1 MRQAVLLTD
10 AAVDPLAEQIGV
22 TEVACV
28 LLDRPASLMVWVPR
42 TVAALVG
49 QWVARSWQYQHSS
62 SYMYALP
69 VSGWMASEPSRQMW
83 SAAAWRAS
91 GQNLTETFKALP
103 VRSRAMR
110 KASPTS
116 SIGSMWLSSGDTSIA
131 ASAISR
137 TAYRNDSRPGSPW
150 APYAE

>member
-1 MRQAVLLTD
+1 MTVRTLCLIYRAPD
-10 AAVDPLAEQIGV
+10 WPDGAAETV
-22 TEVACV
+22 T
-28 LLDRPASLMVWVPR
+28 
-42 TVAALVG
+42 ALVG
-49 QWVARSWQYQHSS
+49 QWAAHSSQYQHSS

-69 VSGWMASEPSRQMW
+69 VYGWMASEPSRQMR
-83 SAAAWRAS
+83 SAAARRAP
-91 GQNLTETFKALP
+91 GQNLMETFNALP
-103 VRSRAMR
+103 VRIRAMR

>member
-1 MRQAVLLTD
+1 MLRRQNPRPGLDWADRAVL
-10 AAVDPLAEQIGV
+10 
-22 TEVACV
+22 
-28 LLDRPASLMVWVPR
+28 
-42 TVAALVG
+42 AAL
-49 QWVARSWQYQHSS
+49 ARLLPRSLRRSRLVTPGTLLRWHRQYSS
-62 SYMYALP
+62 SYMYAWP

-83 SAAAWRAS
+83 SAAAWRAP
-91 GQNLTETFKALP
+91 GQNLMETFNALP
-103 VRSRAMR
+103 VRIRAMR

>member
-1 MRQAVLLTD
+1 MGRVAGGQGLD
-10 AAVDPLAEQIGV
+10 LA
-22 TEVACV
+22 
-28 LLDRPASLMVWVPR
+28 
-42 TVAALVG
+42 VG
-49 QWVARSWQYQHSS
+49 QGGVADVLDLADVQPGEAVQGHRGECPGPFGTKDFH
-62 SYMYALP
+62 AERGR
-69 VSGWMASEPSRQMW
+69 V
-83 SAAAWRAS
+83 RAMKADDGRRFRRADG
-91 GQNLTETFKALP
+91 GQNLMETFSALP

-131 ASAISR
+131 ASVISR

>member
-1 MRQAVLLTD
+1 MARTARN
-10 AAVDPLAEQIGV
+10 LAEIFSLVETGSIV
-22 TEVACV
+22 FFP
-28 LLDRPASLMVWVPR
+28 PASLARRYPR
-42 TVAALVG
+42 PGLAYQPVTDLPAATLVVAWPRDARSPAVAAFVRAACTVAATVP
-49 QWVARSWQYQHSS
+49 A
-62 SYMYALP
+62 P
-69 VSGWMASEPSRQMW
+69 
-83 SAAAWRAS
+83 
-91 GQNLTETFKALP
+91 GQNLMETFSALP

-150 APYAE
+150 AP